1 MAAVA
6 RLYQGMRDAERHAVM
21 IDGTLRNARAE
32 PQDVVIDDL
41 SATGFRTKFA
51 SGLAVGDVVTLGL
64 YGAGLRSARVMR
76 ESEGRFACQFF
87 VALTGNELA
96 FALAGLAT
104 PEPIPFS
111 ASDPLPTNTVC
122 ETLHETGRS
131 ATSRP
136 SLSPRSRIL
145 ILTCVAI
152 GPWLAI
158 GTFWMVR

>member
-6 RLYQGMRDAERHAVM
+6 RLYQDMRDAERHAVM

-51 SGLAVGDVVTLGL
+51 AGLAVGDVVTLGL

-104 PEPIPFS
+104 PEPIPLS
-111 ASDPLPTNTVC
+111 ASDPLPTSTAC
-122 ETLHETGRS
+122 ETAHS

-152 GPWLAI
+152 VPWLAI
-158 GTFWMVR
+158 GTFWLIQ